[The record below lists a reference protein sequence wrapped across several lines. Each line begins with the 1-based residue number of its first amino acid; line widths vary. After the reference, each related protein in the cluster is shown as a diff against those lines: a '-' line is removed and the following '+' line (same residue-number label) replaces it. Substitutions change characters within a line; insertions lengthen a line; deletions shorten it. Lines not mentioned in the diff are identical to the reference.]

1 MMDRAAPAVTNEGRE
16 KEYTVG
22 LFDRFFTALGGVFRV
37 FVRRTESIPDMR
49 DRVRNVQ
56 EREYERFKKMYD
68 LAAQSGQGPYWAVV
82 RQKNAHANVTAL
94 EQSMRIHLEEAKKAQ
109 TEGDLARAQF
119 EEDEARK
126 IAPQLAQ
133 ARGEL
138 QAADQLVADI
148 TRRSDEL
155 NQQVRSYQEEME
167 RQWADDQMLESQMY
181 ANQAMLELTNIE
193 EQILG
198 ISEHKDEGRTGIRR
212 EAQELEAEVYSRT
225 RLIDTMKQ
233 GRRSAQQ
240 AKLASMNAQ
249 GKLEFEKL
257 QQELGYTPVQVQLQR
272 EQATRTA
279 PPAVQPVTSAEQQS
293 VGEGQ
298 PPQEQTG
305 SAR

>member
-1 MMDRAAPAVTNEGRE
+1 M
-16 KEYTVG
+16 VG
-22 LFDRFFTALGGVFRV
+22 LINRFFTAIGGVFRI
-37 FVRRTESIPDMR
+37 FVRRVEGTGDMQER
-49 DRVRNVQ
+49 IRNVQ
-56 EREYERFKKMYD
+56 EREYERFKKMYE

-94 EQSMRIHLEEAKKAQ
+94 EQSMRIHLEAAKQAQ
-109 TEGDLARAQF
+109 TENDLARAQF

-167 RQWADDQMLESQMY
+167 RQWAEDQMLESQMY
-181 ANQAMLELTNIE
+181 ANQAMLELTKIE

-198 ISEHKDEGRTGIRR
+198 ISEHKDEGRSGIRR

-225 RLIDTMKQ
+225 RLIDTMKI

-240 AKLASMNAQ
+240 AKLANMNAQ

-272 EQATRTA
+272 EQATRATSPAAQPATA
-279 PPAVQPVTSAEQQS
+279 ANQQAAGEADPPAAQS
-293 VGEGQ
+293 GTRE
-298 PPQEQTG
+298 
-305 SAR
+305 

>member
-1 MMDRAAPAVTNEGRE
+1 MERAPPAVEQREGRK
-16 KEYTVG
+16 KERMMSVVN
-22 LFDRFFTALGGVFRV
+22 RFFSALGGIFRV

-49 DRVRNVQ
+49 DRIRNVQ
-56 EREYERFKKMYD
+56 EREYERFKKMYE

-94 EQSMRIHLEEAKKAQ
+94 EQSMRIKLEEAKKAQ

-155 NQQVRSYQEEME
+155 NQQVRSHQEEME
-167 RQWADDQMLESQMY
+167 RQWAEDQMLESQVY
-181 ANQAMLELTNIE
+181 ANQAMLELTKIE

-198 ISEHKDEGRTGIRR
+198 ITEHKDEGRTGIRR

-233 GRRSAQQ
+233 GRRAAQQ
-240 AKLASMNAQ
+240 AKLANMNAQ
-249 GKLEFEKL
+249 GRLEFEKM
-257 QQELGYTPVQVQLQR
+257 QQELGYTPVQVQLRR
-272 EQATRTA
+272 EQATRAAAGA
-279 PPAVQPVTSAEQQS
+279 PPAGAETSQQAAEQA
-293 VGEGQ
+293 Q
-298 PPQEQTG
+298 PPRETRG
-305 SAR
+305 

>member
-1 MMDRAAPAVTNEGRE
+1 MMDAVAPAVALSGRE
-16 KEYTVG
+16 KEYMVG
-22 LFDRFFTALGGVFRV
+22 LINRFFTAIGGVFRI
-37 FVRRTESIPDMR
+37 FVRRVESTGDMR
-49 DRVRNVQ
+49 ERVRNIQ

-94 EQSMRIHLEEAKKAQ
+94 EQSMRIHLEEAKRAQ

-181 ANQAMLELTNIE
+181 ANQAMLELTKIE

-198 ISEHKDEGRTGIRR
+198 ITEHKDEGRTGIRR

-225 RLIDTMKQ
+225 RLTDTMKQ
-233 GRRSAQQ
+233 GRRAAQQ
-240 AKLASMNAQ
+240 AKFANMSAQ
-249 GKLEFEKL
+249 GRLEFEKM

-279 PPAVQPVTSAEQQS
+279 PPAPQPAAAHQQAA
-293 VGEGQ
+293 GQAQ
-298 PPQEQTG
+298 PPQEQPEAG
-305 SAR
+305 Q

>member
-1 MMDRAAPAVTNEGRE
+1 MERVQPAETHEGRE
-16 KEYTVG
+16 RECMVG
-22 LFDRFFTALGGVFRV
+22 LINRFFTAIGGVFRI
-37 FVRRTESIPDMR
+37 FVRRVEGTGDMR
-49 DRVRNVQ
+49 ERIRTVQ
-56 EREYERFKKMYD
+56 EREYERFKKMYE

-82 RQKNAHANVTAL
+82 RQKNAHANVTAF

-109 TEGDLARAQF
+109 SEGDLARAQF

-167 RQWADDQMLESQMY
+167 RQWAEDQMLESQMY
-181 ANQAMLELTNIE
+181 ANQAMLELTRIE

-198 ISEHKDEGRTGIRR
+198 ITEHKDEGRAGIRR

-225 RLIDTMKQ
+225 RLTDTMKQ
-233 GRRSAQQ
+233 GRRAAQQ
-240 AKLASMNAQ
+240 ARFANMNAQ
-249 GKLEFEKL
+249 GRLEFEKM

-279 PPAVQPVTSAEQQS
+279 PPATQPAAAADQSAA
-293 VGEGQ
+293 GRAQ
-298 PPQEQTG
+298 PPQEQSGTG
-305 SAR
+305 Q